1 LSGECDI
8 KDVERAIVSL
18 TRALAGES
26 REGAVGPEFEKWWV
40 VAVGD
45 LFDVESFDQ
54 REAAR
59 ERLRRLLVARGI
71 RLPEWVWV
79 YDEESRAKVVLA
91 ELRSSEEAERLAG
104 IFRSKGIDVRVS
116 RELEHETTEPSEPDT
131 IA

>member
-1 LSGECDI
+1 MNGESDI
-8 KDVERAIVSL
+8 RDVERAIVSL
-18 TRALAGES
+18 TRALAGEPHD
-26 REGAVGPEFEKWWV
+26 GVVGPEFEKWWV

-45 LFDVESFDQ
+45 PFDEDSFDQ

-91 ELRSSEEAERLAG
+91 ECQSPEEAERLAVV
-104 IFRSKGIDVRVS
+104 FRSKGVDIRVR
-116 RELEHETTEPSEPDT
+116 RELGDDGREPGEPEEV
-131 IA
+131 A

>member
-1 LSGECDI
+1 LNGECDI

-18 TRALAGES
+18 TRALAGDSGDE
-26 REGAVGPEFEKWWV
+26 AVGPEFEKWWV

-45 LFDVESFDQ
+45 PFDEDSFDQ

-79 YDEESRAKVVLA
+79 YDDESRAKVVLA
-91 ELRSSEEAERLAG
+91 ECQSPEEAERLAVV
-104 IFRSKGIDVRVS
+104 FRSKGIDIRVR
-116 RELEHETTEPSEPDT
+116 RELGDAGREPSKPEED
-131 IA
+131 A

>member
-1 LSGECDI
+1 MSGENEI
-8 KDVERAIVSL
+8 LDVERAIVSL

-26 REGAVGPEFEKWWV
+26 REGGVGPQFEKWWV

-91 ELRSSEEAERLAG
+91 ECQSPDEAERLAA
-104 IFRSKGIDVRVS
+104 IFRSKGIDIRVR
-116 RELEHETTEPSEPDT
+116 RELRDQAPDPDEN
-131 IA
+131 A